1 MLKTDTPKSNRLTRH
16 AGLTAGL
23 AVAAALWIP
32 SPAPAQARTHR
43 LVATADSP
51 LPDAP
56 EPTAVAGNDQTA
68 RTRTRTASPFAKTIN
83 PGEVAQRLTVG
94 DKVLLGLRS
103 SVSPLAVTGWVAE
116 SLVSQARGGI
126 PNYPGTLGGYGQRL
140 GAEAARATSD
150 TVLTDSV
157 LSAALREDPRYY
169 RMGEGHAPWKREV
182 YAIGRVLFTRTDG
195 GHRTP
200 NVALLAGDV
209 AGASLTQLYYP
220 HSNRGVG
227 DVARTYGD
235 SLLGAA
241 VGFSFREFW
250 GGLLERLHDGR

>member
-1 MLKTDTPKSNRLTRH
+1 VTFALGILT
-16 AGLTAGL
+16 L
-23 AVAAALWIP
+23 
-32 SPAPAQARTHR
+32 APATGWTQSF
-43 LVATADSP
+43 VATASAS

-56 EPTAVAGNDQTA
+56 VPVATGQAQASA
-68 RTRTRTASPFAKTIN
+68 RQNTVSPFAKTVD
-83 PGEVAQRLTVG
+83 PGEVAPRLTVG

-169 RMGEGHAPWKREV
+169 RMGAGHSGLKREV

-195 GHRTP
+195 GRRTL

-220 HSNRGVG
+220 HINRGVG

-235 SLLGAA
+235 SLIGAA
-241 VGFSFREFW
+241 VGFSFREFL
-250 GGLLERLHDGR
+250 GGWLERLHDGGQ

>member
-1 MLKTDTPKSNRLTRH
+1 MLKTGKHKSKRLTRH
-16 AGLTAGL
+16 AGLPAVLTV
-23 AVAAALWIP
+23 AVALWMP
-32 SPAPAQARTHR
+32 SAAPAQVGTQR
-43 LVATADSP
+43 LVATADAP

-56 EPTAVAGNDQTA
+56 LPMVAGNDQKS
-68 RTRTRTASPFAKTIN
+68 RTRTNTASPFAKTID
-83 PGEVAQRLTVG
+83 PGKVAQRLTVG

-116 SLVSQARGGI
+116 SLFSQARGGI

-169 RMGEGHAPWKREV
+169 RMGEGHAALKREA

-195 GHRTP
+195 GRRTP
-200 NVALLAGDV
+200 NVALLVGDV

-220 HSNRGVG
+220 HINRGVG

-250 GGLLERLHDGR
+250 GDWLERVHDGR